1 MQETNKDTAKEPE
14 NTMGKISHK
23 GVVETVDADTVKVRI
38 TQGSACAAC
47 KVANHCSAAE
57 SKEKAVEVVC
67 DDAARYAVGD
77 EVVVSMPM
85 GNGSRAVLL
94 AFILPFLVLLAVLL
108 LTLWVSGDEALSAL
122 LALASLVPYYA
133 ILYLSEKKIARTFS
147 FVIEQSTN
155 IN

>member
-1 MQETNKDTAKEPE
+1 
-14 NTMGKISHK
+14 MGKISHK
-23 GVVETVDADTVKVRI
+23 GVVEAVDADLVKVRI
-38 TQGSACAAC
+38 TQGSACAVC

-57 SKEKAVEVVC
+57 SKEKTVEVVC
-67 DDAARYAVGD
+67 DDAAKTYAVGD

-85 GNGSRAVLL
+85 GNGRRAVLL
-94 AFILPFLVLLAVLL
+94 AFILPFLVMLAVLL
-108 LTLWVSGDEALSAL
+108 LTLWATGNEALAAL

-133 ILYLSEKKIARTFS
+133 ILHLSEKKIARKFS